1 MSSVP
6 SEPKPQTLDDL
17 LAHAERYAEFSMRK
31 LGRMPPTFFLIGAD
45 GPQMFMPENLDD
57 EASKDDFATNA
68 RLMCIAHAATAC
80 VMALESWA
88 KFARQDEKL
97 DLTEPPSEAF
107 DRQEVVMLMGEDRA
121 GQRQK
126 LLPIIRS
133 GNGKFFGFGEPNAP
147 SLDAMQ
153 GRFAQILPPRAPAEK
168 DRVLAQVM
176 LQVKGVERAMPADTR
191 KGSRR

>member
-1 MSSVP
+1 VP
-6 SEPKPQTLDDL
+6 PEPKRQTLDDP

-45 GPQMFMPENLDD
+45 GPQMFMPENLED

-88 KFARQDEKL
+88 KFARQEEKL

-121 GQRQK
+121 GQKQK
-126 LLPIIRS
+126 LLPIVRS
-133 GNGKFFGFGEPNAP
+133 GNGNFFGFGEQNAP
-147 SLDAMQ
+147 GLDAMR
-153 GRFAQILPPRAPAEK
+153 GRFAQILPPRGPAEQ

-176 LQVKGVERAMPADTR
+176 LQVKGVTAATLPSGPSDPRA
-191 KGSRR
+191 RR